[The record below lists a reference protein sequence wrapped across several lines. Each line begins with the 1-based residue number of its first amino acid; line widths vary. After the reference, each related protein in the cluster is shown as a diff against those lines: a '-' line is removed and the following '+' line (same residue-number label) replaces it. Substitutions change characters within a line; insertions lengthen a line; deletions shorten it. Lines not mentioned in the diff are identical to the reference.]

1 MTAIE
6 EDEEEALMALYEHRF
21 KEVQHLRDR
30 LDYYESQ
37 LNEAEKKLDETQR
50 QLSRVRSRGSAKSS
64 IENLVRVKKET
75 TPSPLKLTK
84 KCNVNLSDSQPE
96 EDCKIINTQQ
106 KPTLHIPFVT
116 LKRPSPFDVSSSED
130 STEIRS
136 QSCFSV
142 PRFKKKPKL
151 VKAAESQ
158 PNLVATQKRPP
169 CVEMEESC
177 DEPSKFGS
185 RPLMLNKPEKAA
197 ESQARGTKKKSGKS
211 KDRDLIE
218 VVNSCSSPIKI
229 NCETSSYIPSQH
241 KRKLRTLVLCPT
253 NDELFVTSALD
264 GIVNLWKIQGKGSHV
279 IHQSSINAA
288 SLKQRRWPEDVAW
301 HPNGSSMIF
310 VYSADGGD
318 SQIAVMDMNK
328 GQKVTFLEHKPHVK
342 GTINNVMF
350 MPWDRNSFITG
361 GNDHAVVHWSEKPGE
376 NCWKPN
382 VLHKTNHTSAVMGV
396 AGIKHTKTVIS
407 VGADRK
413 IIGFDLETERTD
425 IKHQIDSKCMSV
437 LPNPRD
443 SNLFMIQTGTP
454 ERQLRLYDMR
464 LKGDEIHGFG
474 WKQES
479 SASQSSLINQA
490 WSSDGLYLTSGSADP
505 MIHIFDIR
513 LNANQPSQSIKAHQ
527 KRVFKAAWH
536 QSLPLLISISS
547 DLNIGLHKII

>member
-1 MTAIE
+1 M
-6 EDEEEALMALYEHRF
+6 
-21 KEVQHLRDR
+21 
-30 LDYYESQ
+30 S
-37 LNEAEKKLDETQR
+37 
-50 QLSRVRSRGSAKSS
+50 
-64 IENLVRVKKET
+64 
-75 TPSPLKLTK
+75 
-84 KCNVNLSDSQPE
+84 
-96 EDCKIINTQQ
+96 
-106 KPTLHIPFVT
+106 
-116 LKRPSPFDVSSSED
+116 
-130 STEIRS
+130 
-136 QSCFSV
+136 
-142 PRFKKKPKL
+142 
-151 VKAAESQ
+151 
-158 PNLVATQKRPP
+158 
-169 CVEMEESC
+169 
-177 DEPSKFGS
+177 
-185 RPLMLNKPEKAA
+185 NKQEKAA

-211 KDRDLIE
+211 KERDLIE
-218 VVNSCSSPIKI
+218 VVNSCSSPSKI
-229 NCETSSYIPSQH
+229 NCEASNHIPSQH

-264 GIVNLWKIQGKGSHV
+264 GIVNLWKIQGKGSHA

-288 SLKQRRWPEDVAW
+288 SLKQKRWPEDVAW
-301 HPNGSSMIF
+301 HPNGNSMIF

-318 SQIAVMDMNK
+318 SQVGVMDLNK

-350 MPWDRNSFITG
+350 MPWDGNSFMTG
-361 GNDHAVVHWSEKPGE
+361 GNDHAVIHWSEKAE

-382 VLHKTNHTSAVMGV
+382 VLYNTIHTSAVMGV
-396 AGIKHTKTVIS
+396 AGIKHKKTVIS
-407 VGADRK
+407 VGADRR
-413 IIGFDLETERTD
+413 IIGFDLETERRV

-464 LKGDEIHGFG
+464 QKGDEIHGFG

-490 WSSDGLYLTSGSADP
+490 WSPDGLHLTSGSADP

-513 LNANQPSQSIKAHQ
+513 FSANQPSQSIKAHQ

-547 DLNIGLHKII
+547 DLNIGLHNII